1 MEIPQL
7 DTTNVFL
14 GILAG
19 LAVVQMVAAIV
30 AIVWMRRVFTRVSEA
45 TARLEAAY
53 LQPIARESLQ
63 LVQQSRQTLADVQ
76 SVVGRAQEI
85 VGGVEAGTH
94 HALTA
99 LQAANN
105 HVETMVHTG
114 LNRLRALEYG
124 VRRGVQLLVHTAT
137 RR

>member
-14 GILAG
+14 GIIAS
-19 LAVVQMVAAIV
+19 LAVVQMVAAVV
-30 AIVWMRRVFTRVSEA
+30 AIVWMKRVFTRLSEA
-45 TARLEAAY
+45 AARLETTY
-53 LQPIARESLQ
+53 VQPIVRESLQ
-63 LVQQSRQTLADVQ
+63 LAQQSRQTLAEVQ

-99 LQAANN
+99 LHAVNN
-105 HVETMVHTG
+105 HVETAVHTG
-114 LNRLRALEYG
+114 ISRLRAFEHG
-124 VRRGVQLLVHTAT
+124 VRRGVQTLVHNAT